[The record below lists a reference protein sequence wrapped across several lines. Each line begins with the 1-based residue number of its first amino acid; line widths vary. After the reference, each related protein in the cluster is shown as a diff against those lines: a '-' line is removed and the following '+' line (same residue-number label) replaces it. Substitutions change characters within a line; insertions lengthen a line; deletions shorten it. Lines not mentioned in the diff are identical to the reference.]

1 MSSAPVNLPFGMGDG
16 PAKVTLVTK
25 QSPVWFAAKCR
36 RRECPLARSPFEC
49 PLQKP
54 CAEVS
59 PADWET
65 VSTYEVEE
73 EDNGQSS

>member
-36 RRECPLARSPFEC
+36 RRECPLGGSPFDC
-49 PLQKP
+49 PFFQKP
-54 CAEVS
+54 CSEIRTE
-59 PADWET
+59 DWET

-73 EDNGQSS
+73 ENG